1 MSFEACIQNSNISE
15 QQKSETKLLFRQ
27 LEDHYNKQMGPSAAR
42 SKAASET
49 ILRLKKASLENKRRI
64 LKQIQAQARIKMNIE
79 NSIDGNPDNIISA
92 ALAFVSFD
100 EKARNR
106 GHNYL
111 NVEQLQGVI
120 HAAAMSRMDNVLASF
135 RRNFIG
141 STRNKAGQLD
151 MLNEAFGKDTGKT
164 SAKEF
169 AQSWYSAHE
178 YLRQRANAAGAN
190 IGQIVGEEVRPEGA
204 IGPGQLKNIFGL
216 PTRHNPIPIREVEF
230 EEYVEFLIDLIDVNK
245 MTDKKTGLPFKA
257 LSKTDSEGRVD
268 LELSPNLNDALL
280 EMYKSI
286 TLEGTNKQDAGAF
299 RGPGSVGNKYGHH
312 RFLIFKD
319 GESWLKYHKRFG
331 DGEPF
336 DIMTGHLNNLSRDIA
351 LMETFGPNPNAGVRY
366 LEDIIEKNT
375 AELKVGKPAKIQKQI
390 EQQGRSALYKLNNI
404 YDWVSD
410 RTQAPVHEK
419 FAYYSQGIR
428 NNIHS
433 AFLGSTSVLAFYTD
447 MNFQRMAR
455 SFAGLPQTRILND
468 YLKLLNPLKAEERTR
483 LAIRLNLIA
492 ETWIQQAA
500 GQARYVGEV
509 NGPEISRRI
518 STAVMNASLLSPW
531 TQAGKLGFG
540 MEFLGTLADNV
551 GKRFDELEPKLKNM
565 LQSYQIGEGRWDI
578 IRSTDLLEEKGAKF
592 VSSRNIEDRTDI
604 DENLRRDVATNL
616 MRMVHSETQFAVPS
630 ANVKGKAAL
639 ESSVRPGTYQGE
651 FIKSFAM
658 YKIFGATLMN
668 THMARGWYQNSLSGR
683 AGYLGSLLVSS
694 TLMAALA
701 IQTKEMSKGRDPLP
715 MVGGDPQQLLKFWGS
730 AILASGGLSIYA
742 DFIFSRDATGR
753 SSLSETVAGPLIGFG
768 GDVINLTVVNAIEA
782 ATGKDTRI
790 ASEAIKFVQK
800 YMPGSSMWYWRTAL
814 ERNLFDQLRL
824 WADPKTNK
832 DFKRLRRK
840 RDRDFN
846 RSYWWDLGDSA
857 PTRMPDFS
865 NIFGN

>member
-1 MSFEACIQNSNISE
+1 MSFEACIQNSDITD
-15 QQKSETKLLFRQ
+15 QQKSETQLLFRQ
-27 LEDHYNKQMGPSAAR
+27 LQDHYSTQMGPSAAR

-64 LKQIQAQARIKMNIE
+64 LKQVAAQAKLRMNIE
-79 NSIDGNPDNIISA
+79 NFIGDNPNNIKEA
-92 ALAFVSFD
+92 ALAFLSFN
-100 EKARNR
+100 EKARSR

-111 NVEQLQGVI
+111 NVEQLQNVI
-120 HAAAMSRMDNVLASF
+120 QGQALSRMDDLLVSF

-141 STRNKAGQLD
+141 STRNKAGQRD
-151 MLNEAFGKDTGKT
+151 FVNEAFGKDSGKS
-164 SAKEF
+164 SAKELV
-169 AQSWYSAHE
+169 QSWYLATE
-178 YLRQRANAAGAN
+178 YLRLRANAAGAN
-190 IGQIVGEEVRPEGA
+190 IGKIVDEEG
-204 IGPGQLKNIFGL
+204 KNIWGL
-216 PTRHNPIPIREVEF
+216 PTRHDAISVREVTYDEWVDF
-230 EEYVEFLIDLIDVNK
+230 IIDLIDVDK
-245 MTDKKTGLPFKA
+245 MTDRKTNLPFKA

-280 EMYKSI
+280 EMYNSI
-286 TLEGTNKQDAGAF
+286 KFEGTNKQDAGAF
-299 RGPGSVGNKYGHH
+299 RGSGSVGNKYGHH

-319 GESWLKYHKRFG
+319 GDSWLKYNERFG
-331 DGEPF
+331 SGEPF
-336 DIMTGHLNNLSRDIA
+336 DIMMGHINNLSRDIA
-351 LMETFGPNPNAGVRY
+351 LMEIFGPNPNAGARY
-366 LEDIIEKNT
+366 LEDVIRKN
-375 AELKVGKPAKIQKQI
+375 AAQLKDGKPAKIQKQI
-390 EQQGRSALYKLNNI
+390 EAQETKALYKFNTL

-410 RTQAPVHEK
+410 RTQAPVNEK

-447 MNFQRMAR
+447 MNFQRFAR
-455 SFAGLPQTRILND
+455 SFAGLPQTKVLDD
-468 YLKLLNPLKAEERTR
+468 YLRMLNPLKAKERTR
-483 LAIRLNLIA
+483 IA
-492 ETWIQQAA
+492 TRMGFIADTWIQQAA

-509 NGPEISRRI
+509 NGPEISKRI

-531 TQAGKLGFG
+531 TQAGRLGFG
-540 MEFLGTLADNV
+540 MEFLGYLGDNV
-551 GKRFDELEPKLKNM
+551 SKRFDDLEPKIKNM
-565 LQSYQIGEGRWDI
+565 LQSYQIGPDKWDI
-578 IRSTDLLEEKGAKF
+578 IRSTDLLDEEGAQF
-592 VSSRNIEDRTDI
+592 VSARKIEERTDI
-604 DENLRRDVATNL
+604 NENLRRDVATNL
-616 MRMVHSETQFAVPS
+616 MRMVQSETEFAVPS
-630 ANVKGKAAL
+630 SNMRGKADL
-639 ESSVRPGTYQGE
+639 EANVRPGTIQGE
-651 FIKSFAM
+651 FVKSFAM
-658 YKIFGATLMN
+658 YKIFGATLLN
-668 THMARGWYQNSLSGR
+668 THLSRGWYQNSLSGK
-683 AGYLGSLLVSS
+683 AGYLGAFMISS

-701 IQTKEMSKGRDPLP
+701 IQTKEMAKGRDPLP
-715 MVGGDPQQLLKFWGS
+715 MVGGDPKQLAKFWGS

-742 DFIFSRDATGR
+742 DFVFSRDATGR

-846 RSYWWDLGDSA
+846 QNYWWDLGDSR
-857 PTRMPDFS
+857 PTRAPDLS
-865 NIFGN
+865 KIFGN

>member
-27 LEDHYNKQMGPSAAR
+27 LEDHYNKQMGASAAR

-49 ILRLKKASLENKRRI
+49 ILRLKKASLENKRRV
-64 LKQIQAQARIKMNIE
+64 LKQVQAQAKIKMNIE
-79 NSIDGNPDNIISA
+79 KYIDGDQNNLKSA

-100 EKARNR
+100 ERARSK

-111 NVEQLQGVI
+111 NVEQLQKVI
-120 HAAAMSRMDNVLASF
+120 EGAAHSRMDNILASF
-135 RRNFIG
+135 RRNLWG

-151 MLNEAFGKDTGKT
+151 MLNEAFGKDTGKS
-164 SAKEF
+164 SAKELV
-169 AQSWYSAHE
+169 QSWYSTTE

-190 IGQIVGEEVRPEGA
+190 IGRIVGEEVRPEGA
-204 IGPGQLKNIFGL
+204 IGPGQLKDIWGL
-216 PTRHNPIPIREVEF
+216 PVRHNPIPIREVEF
-230 EEYVEFLIDLIDVNK
+230 EEYSEFLLDVIDVNK
-245 MTDKKTGLPFKA
+245 MTDRKTGLPFKA

-268 LELSPNLNDALL
+268 LELSPNLNNALF

-286 TLEGTNKQDAGAF
+286 TLEGTNKQNAGAF

-336 DIMTGHLNNLSRDIA
+336 DIMMGHITNLSRDIA
-351 LMETFGPNPNAGVRY
+351 LMEIFGPNPNAGVRY
-366 LEDIIEKNT
+366 LEDVIKKNT
-375 AELKVGKPAKIQKQI
+375 AELKVGKSAKIQKQI
-390 EQQGRSALYKLNNI
+390 EQEERSAIFHLNTI

-447 MNFQRMAR
+447 MNFQRIAR
-455 SFAGLPQTRILND
+455 SFAGLQQTKILND
-468 YLKLLNPLKAEERTR
+468 YLKLLSPLKSKERTQ

-492 ETWIQQAA
+492 ETWNQQAA

-518 STAVMNASLLSPW
+518 STAVMNVSLLSPW
-531 TQAGKLGFG
+531 TQAGRLAFG

-578 IRSTDLLEEKGAKF
+578 IRSTDLMEEKGATF
-592 VSSRNIEDRTDI
+592 VAARNIEERTDI
-604 DENLRRDVATNL
+604 DRNLARDVATNL
-616 MRMVHSETQFAVPS
+616 MRMVQSETEFAVPS
-630 ANVKGKAAL
+630 ANIKGKAAL
-639 ESSVRPGTYQGE
+639 ESNTRPGTIQGE
-651 FIKSFAM
+651 FVKSFAM
-658 YKIFGATLMN
+658 YKIFGATLMT
-668 THMARGWYQNSLSGR
+668 THMARGWYKNSLSGR
-683 AGYLGSLLVSS
+683 AGYLGSLLISS

-715 MVGGDPQQLLKFWGS
+715 MFGGDPKQLAKFWGA

-753 SSLSETVAGPLIGFG
+753 SSLSETVAGPMIGFG
-768 GDVINLTVVNAIEA
+768 GDFLNLTAVNALEA
-782 ATGKDTRI
+782 AQGKDTRI
-790 ASEAIKFVQK
+790 ASEAIKFVQR
-800 YMPGSSMWYWRTAL
+800 YMPGASMWYWRTAL

-832 DFKRLRRK
+832 DFRRLRRK

-846 RSYWWDLGDSA
+846 QNYWWDLGESA
-857 PTRMPDFS
+857 PTRAPDFS
-865 NIFGN
+865 KIFGN